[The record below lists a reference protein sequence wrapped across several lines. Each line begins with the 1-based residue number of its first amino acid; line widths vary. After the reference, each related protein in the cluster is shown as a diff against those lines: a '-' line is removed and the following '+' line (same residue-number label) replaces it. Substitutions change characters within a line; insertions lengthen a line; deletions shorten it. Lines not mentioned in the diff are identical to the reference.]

1 MPTFQNFWENLYG
14 GLRSV
19 FFYCVKWFMG
29 VSEGW
34 LGSVVSA
41 IADVLPGDVSA
52 YADDLIPYLNAVNF
66 WVPIDFAILLWA
78 SGLTLRLSI
87 LSFRHII
94 KFIPT
99 IG

>member
-1 MPTFQNFWENLYG
+1 MSLFQNFWENLYG

-19 FFYCVKWFMG
+19 FFFCVKWFMG
-29 VSEGW
+29 VSAGW
-34 LGSVVSA
+34 LSSVVEA
-41 IADVLPGDVSA
+41 IVDVLPAEVGS
-52 YADDLIPYLNAVNF
+52 YATDLLPYLEAVNY
-66 WVPIDFAILLWA
+66 WVPVDFAMLLW
-78 SGLTLRLSI
+78 STGLTLRLSI